1 MCKLVIIVYSSSSFR
16 RVSVDATWKCRQFGT
31 PSLLCPCSFIYC
43 NHKINSFTSSA
54 SGHSPLR
61 CGESSIKSI
70 SSVVTAVRLLI
81 MMFEHQVEEVPF
93 TVYYLDVKYVAEN
106 FIAMYQF
113 VSQHIYNSQVTPHTH
128 TWIFKSFLSINN
140 STLSVQ
146 SLLLDSHVSLP
157 LKMQYWGDSIQKK
170 HGM

>member
-16 RVSVDATWKCRQFGT
+16 WVSVDATWKCRQFGT

-113 VSQHIYNSQVTPHTH
+113 VSQHIYQPGHTTHSYLDLQVLFISQQFN
-128 TWIFKSFLSINN
+128 FKCSI
-140 STLSVQ
+140 TAL
-146 SLLLDSHVSLP
+146 
-157 LKMQYWGDSIQKK
+157 G
-170 HGM
+170 